1 MSIIRSGG
9 NVNRSEETKESGFT
23 LIEVMVVVAIIGI
36 LVAVAVPKYQDYIA
50 RSRIVEGLNLAS
62 TAKLAVTEIF
72 SSHGTILMDQATQG
86 SFVFVPSRSV
96 KLIEIEPSGAI
107 AIDYQS
113 NVAPAGKNTLYL
125 IPTNEPDA
133 PTPKALDLS
142 KPEGASWAGA
152 WSCRSVDTNLLPQLL
167 PSECR
172 IKQ

>member
-1 MSIIRSGG
+1 MKNILSSG
-9 NVNRSEETKESGFT
+9 NINQSKEAEESGFT

-62 TAKLAVTEIF
+62 GAKLAVTEVF
-72 SSHGTILMDQATQG
+72 SSHGTVLMDQATQG
-86 SFVFVPSRSV
+86 SFIFVPTRSV
-96 KLIEIEPSGAI
+96 KLIEVEPSGAI

-113 NVAPAGKNTLYL
+113 NVAPTGKNTLYL

-133 PTPKALDLS
+133 STPKALDLS
-142 KPEGASWAGA
+142 KPEGSSWAGA

-172 IKQ
+172 INR

>member
-1 MSIIRSGG
+1 MATKNITTLELNSI
-9 NVNRSEETKESGFT
+9 EESGFT

-62 TAKLAVTEIF
+62 AAKLAVTETF
-72 SSHGTILMDQATQG
+72 SSRGTVAMDEATQG
-86 SFVFVPSRSV
+86 SFVFAPTRNV

-107 AIDYQS
+107 AIDYQA

-133 PTPKALDLS
+133 ITPRGIDLS
-142 KPEGASWAGA
+142 KPEGSTWAGA
-152 WSCRSVDTNLLPQLL
+152 WSCRNVETNLPAQLL
-167 PSECR
+167 PVECR
-172 IKQ
+172 LSK